1 MLFISKT
8 IPNTR
13 RGGGQALLVPFYNVE
28 TRQEGLSRPA
38 PFLRF
43 QLHRRGPGLARH
55 HLRVI
60 PHEDGLH
67 RRQGHRQ
74 ADIETHQMEFIRLS
88 DHIESIECVA
98 ISPTHNHI
106 AVCEKIKNE
115 NFLLL
120 NLYGLRG
127 RDSEIKHFKLP
138 QTDRQA
144 TFKIIAFAPSQP
156 KYACC
161 MTS

>member
-1 MLFISKT
+1 MGVIEEEGRMKMVYTVGKT
-8 IPNTR
+8 IAK
-13 RGGGQALLVPFYNVE
+13 QDM
-28 TRQEGLSRPA
+28 QSR
-38 PFLRF
+38 
-43 QLHRRGPGLARH
+43 
-55 HLRVI
+55 
-60 PHEDGLH
+60 E
-67 RRQGHRQ
+67 
-74 ADIETHQMEFIRLS
+74 MEFIRLS
-88 DHIESIECVA
+88 EHIESIECVA
-98 ISPTHNHI
+98 ISPTHTHI

-138 QTDRQA
+138 QTDKQA